1 MEIFYADLGP
11 FCVVSLPP
19 TVFTSNRSDPQTSF
33 RSALALHSL
42 IVALSLPLQ
51 RTQWETYY
59 HKYSLCHKYN
69 IKINIVLPINCSNCY
84 LKNAILNK

>member
-19 TVFTSNRSDPQTSF
+19 TVFTSNRSDPQASF

-42 IVALSLPLQ
+42 IVALSLSYCSAPSGKLIIISIP
-51 RTQWETYY
+51 YA
-59 HKYSLCHKYN
+59 
-69 IKINIVLPINCSNCY
+69 INII
-84 LKNAILNK
+84 LKQI